1 MMNEEIK
8 VPQGGNLQRD
18 KEYYM
23 LRARLFLGRLSLDA
37 LKTLIEVGKPYYDR
51 VRFTYRQNIQLY
63 QFPASVLEET
73 IARLEAH
80 GMACKGRLGDIVV
93 NALSGEM
100 EEAFDV
106 LPYAEKLWQ
115 WLNDSGRLAE
125 LPGKF
130 KMVFSSTEKD
140 EGNASFADLGFY
152 AKMVDGKPCFDV
164 YAAGSLGAMPMLGVK
179 IEENL
184 PAEDFLCAADKL
196 TQFYIDLFADVKVFK
211 KRLRFKL
218 RELGEATFKSRYQ
231 TYHSN
236 VPSCSIEVKVKE
248 NTFAPEVEGLISLR
262 NHTYGVCLKPS
273 DGEFSFKGLET
284 LANFLETYAKEARLI
299 VGSRHEL
306 YVLDLPR
313 ETALDLLAK
322 KYEILTLEDNKRQAL
337 QSCVGASL
345 CTYGF
350 TNTKALL
357 ASLEGLEDLPKLAI
371 SGCMNACP
379 QHQIAEFGLFGRKP
393 NPEDFGEELYEIFV
407 GGHLKDETREGK
419 LAESKAKI
427 LAKNVVPFI
436 KLMQEEKGNLSWAA
450 YLEQWEKIPTT
461 YFEN

>member
-18 KEYYM
+18 KEHYM
-23 LRARLFLGRLSLDA
+23 LRARLFLGRISLDG
-37 LKTLIEVGKPYYDR
+37 LKTLIEVGNPYYDR
-51 VRFTYRQNIQLY
+51 VRLTYRQNIQIY
-63 QFPASVLEET
+63 QLPLSVLEET
-73 IARLEAH
+73 MARLEAH
-80 GMACKGRLGDIVV
+80 GMVCKGRLGDIVV
-93 NALSGEM
+93 NALSGEV

-152 AKMVDGKPCFDV
+152 AKMVEGKPCFDV
-164 YAAGSLGAMPMLGVK
+164 YAGGSLGAMPLLGIK

-184 PAEDFLCAADKL
+184 PAEDFLRVADKL
-196 TQFYIDLFADVKVFK
+196 TKFYIDLFSDFKVFK
-211 KRLRFKL
+211 KRLRFKV
-218 RELGEATFKSRYQ
+218 RELGEETFKSRYQ
-231 TYHSN
+231 TYQSN
-236 VPSCSIEVKVKE
+236 VSPCFIEQKTKSD
-248 NTFAPEVEGLISLR
+248 TFAPKVEGLISLR
-262 NHTYGVCLKPS
+262 NDTYAVCLKPS
-273 DGEFSFKGLET
+273 DGELSFVGLET
-284 LANFLETYAKEARLI
+284 LANFLDTYAKEARLI

-306 YVLDLPR
+306 YVLDLSQ
-313 ETALDLLAK
+313 ETALALLAK
-322 KYEILTLEDNKRQAL
+322 KDEILTLEDNKRGAL

-357 ASLEGLEDLPKLAI
+357 ATLEGIKDLPRLAI

-379 QHQIAEFGLFGRKP
+379 QHQVAELGFFGRKP
-393 NPEDFGEELYEIFV
+393 HPEDFGEELYEIFV
-407 GGHLKDETREGK
+407 GGHLKDEAREGK

-427 LAKNVVPFI
+427 LAKNVMPFI
-436 KLMQEEKGNLSWAA
+436 KLMQEEKGNLSWEA
-450 YLEQWEKIPTT
+450 YLEDWDKVPTT
-461 YFEN
+461 YFEE